1 MVGSCELESAYDVV
15 FFRQKTAYEM
25 RISDWSSDVF
35 SSDLLRRLCAQRLGA
50 RLRPELVGQRLAE
63 QPQQHRCQQHECQQP
78 RPPAQ
83 WAAPGTPW
91 PRAWREIEAAQ
102 RPHARLAARSE
113 EHTSELQSL
122 MRISYAVFCLK
133 QKNRN
138 TITVQHIQE
147 NKPQ

>member
-102 RPHARLAARSE
+102 RPHARLAAAAVVGTGGARMRRRSE
-113 EHTSELQSL
+113 EHTSELPSL
-122 MRISYAVFCLK
+122 MRISYAVF
-133 QKNRN
+133 
-138 TITVQHIQE
+138 
-147 NKPQ
+147 